1 MRTKWI
7 ALILLLTFLVT
18 LTATEATADIR
29 RIGQCRSRGD
39 FATCVAGG
47 SVNDPAR
54 LWVKVISRP
63 SQRVDGSWSVV
74 CSRGAAAGSRIGDF
88 AGVTPLK
95 KLVRMNFADPDHC
108 SLSSAVQLSEGG
120 FIRVRLLARV

>member
-1 MRTKWI
+1 M
-7 ALILLLTFLVT
+7 
-18 LTATEATADIR
+18 
-29 RIGQCRSRGD
+29 
-39 FATCVAGG
+39 
-47 SVNDPAR
+47 NDPAR

-63 SQRVDGSWSVV
+63 SQGVDGSSSVV
-74 CSRGAAAGSRIGDF
+74 CSRGTAAGSRIGDF

-108 SLSSAVQLSEGG
+108 SLSSAAQLSEGG

>member
-7 ALILLLTFLVT
+7 ALTLLLTFFVT
-18 LTATEATADIR
+18 LIATEATADIR
-29 RIGQCRSRGD
+29 KIGQCRSRGD
-39 FATCVAGG
+39 FASCVAGG

-54 LWVKVISRP
+54 LWVKVIARP

-74 CSRGAAAGSRIGDF
+74 CSRGTGAGSRIGDY

-95 KLVRMNFADPDHC
+95 KRVRMNFADPDHC
-108 SLSSAVQLSEGG
+108 SLSSAAQLSDGG
-120 FIRVRLLARV
+120 FIRVLLLARV

>member
-1 MRTKWI
+1 MRRKWI
-7 ALILLLTFLVT
+7 ALTLLLTFLVT

-74 CSRGAAAGSRIGDF
+74 CSRGTAAGSRIG

-108 SLSSAVQLSEGG
+108 SLSSAAQLSEGG